1 MSDIMI
7 PLPFPQMLKWIS
19 SELKASNS
27 IFDIPREKFYF
38 KETASTFSLFGEKC
52 ETPIGPA
59 AGPNTQVAQNIVAAY
74 LTGSRFFELKT
85 VQIMDTLDVGK
96 PCIDAEDEGYN
107 TEWSTELTV
116 PQAFDEYVKAW
127 FLLHIL
133 NKSLGISNNAGTNFI
148 FNMSVGYDLA
158 GIKKPKI
165 DNFIEGLKDATK
177 TEIFQECQTAL
188 LENID
193 LFENVTKADIMAIPA
208 KISKS
213 VTLST
218 MHGCPPEEQESIAS
232 YLMQEKKVHTFV
244 KLNPT
249 LHGYDF
255 VRQTFDAMGFSDI
268 PLKKESFTHDLQYDD
283 AVEMLHKLLKIA
295 DEENLTFGVKLS
307 NTLPVVNQRELLP
320 GDEMYMSGRTL
331 YPLTINLAQ
340 KLSHEFDAKLKISY
354 SGGANYFNIAEI
366 YKCGI
371 RPITLATDILKPG
384 GYAKLQQM
392 AEELDPI
399 LSDYILDKIDLKL
412 LDKLA
417 DSALHDPENFRE
429 SKFSDDLFLKEK
441 LPLTD
446 CFIAPCKAACPV
458 LQDVP
463 EYIRLIE
470 EKRWQEA
477 YELIIS
483 KNPLATITGNIC
495 DHVCMYKCVRNDYE
509 CPLSIR
515 ELKRVAVEN
524 GQKISLQIPS
534 QKHEAK
540 IAIIGAGPAGLSAGF
555 FLAKDG
561 FDVTIMDQQKE
572 LGGMVKYGIP
582 GFRISD
588 EIIENDLDLIRQAGV
603 KFQMGVDPDFDL
615 QQLKSSGFQYVILA
629 IGAWRSRM
637 MQIAGAEEIN
647 RSAIKFLQEF
657 KQDPTALK
665 LGKNVAVIGA
675 GNSAMDAARAI
686 SRTPGVEKTYIIY
699 RRTKKQMP
707 ADKEEL
713 AYALADGVEF
723 YELLNPIKYADGLLT
738 CQVMQLGEKD
748 DSGRRRPI
756 PLEGMTKSFAID
768 NIFSAIGEQV
778 DYQLLDKNDL
788 ELTANFETNQP
799 NVFIAGDALRGPNSI
814 IQAVADGKS
823 IAEEI
828 MQRQGVTKT
837 EILAVEDL
845 KFDLSKRAKDIAARK
860 AVVAN
865 GYEEL
870 QTADEIS
877 QEASR
882 CLQCNYVCNKCVE
895 VCPNRANVKIV
906 IDDPLFRDGNQ
917 ILHLDP
923 LCNECGNCET
933 FCPYDSAPYKDK
945 FNLYWNEEDFLAN
958 QNDGFMLIDQAARK
972 FKIRLNQQTEEIC
985 FDADWQAANPFKIN
999 NFEKIAKLIST
1010 VVEDYAYLL
1019 KSN

>member
-7 PLPFPQMLKWIS
+7 PIPFKQMLEWIS
-19 SELKASNS
+19 TEFKKSNS
-27 IFDIPREKFYF
+27 IFDIPKEKFYYKKTSSKF
-38 KETASTFSLFGEKC
+38 ELFGETC

-59 AGPNTQVAQNIVAAY
+59 AGPNTQVAQNIVAAF

-85 VQIMDTLDVGK
+85 VQIMDTLDIAK

-133 NKSLGISNNAGTNFI
+133 NKSLGLSNNDGVNFI

-165 DNFIEGLKDATK
+165 DNFIEGLKNAEDTP
-177 TEIFQECQTAL
+177 IFQECKKTI
-188 LENID
+188 LENLD
-193 LFENVTKADIMAIPA
+193 LFENITAADIDAIPTT
-208 KISKS
+208 ISNS
-213 VTLST
+213 ITLST
-218 MHGCPPEEQESIAS
+218 MHGCPPEEQESIAT
-232 YLMQEKKVHTFV
+232 YLMEEKKVNTFV

-255 VRQTFDAMGFSDI
+255 VRETFDKMGFSDI
-268 PLKKESFTHDLQYDD
+268 PLKRDSFTHDLQYPQ
-283 AVEMLHKLLKIA
+283 AVAMLKKLLKIA
-295 DEENLTFGVKLS
+295 EKENLVFGVKLS
-307 NTLPVVNQRELLP
+307 NTLPVVNQKELLP

-331 YPLTINLAQ
+331 YPLTINLAR
-340 KLSHEFDAKLKISY
+340 KLANEFNGNLKISY
-354 SGGANYFNIAEI
+354 SGGANYFNIDEI

-371 RPITLATDILKPG
+371 RPITLATEILKPG
-384 GYAKLQQM
+384 GYSKLKQM
-392 AEELDPI
+392 AEKLDGLI
-399 LSDYILDKIDLKL
+399 DDYKLENIDLDRL
-412 LDKLA
+412 NKLA
-417 DSALHDPENFRE
+417 DKALVDPDNFRD
-429 SKFSDDLFLKEK
+429 SKFSDDLFLDEK

-458 LQDVP
+458 MQDVP

-495 DHVCMYKCVRNDYE
+495 DHACMYKCVRNDYE

-515 ELKRVAVEN
+515 ELKRAAVEH
-524 GQKISLQIPS
+524 GTKIKLDISKEIRS
-534 QKHEAK
+534 AK

-561 FDVTIMDQQKE
+561 FDVTIMDQKTE

-588 EIIENDLDLIRQAGV
+588 EIIENDLELIRQSGV
-603 KFQMGVDPDFDL
+603 KFELGVDPKFDIAK
-615 QQLKSSGFQYVILA
+615 LKQAGYNYVILA
-629 IGAWRSRM
+629 IGAWKSRM
-637 MQIAGAEEIN
+637 MKIDGAEDIN
-647 RSAIKFLQEF
+647 RSAIKFLQDY
-657 KQDPTALK
+657 KADPESVE
-665 LGKNVAVIGA
+665 LGENVAVIGA
-675 GNSAMDAARAI
+675 GNSAMDTARAI
-686 SRTPGVEKTYIIY
+686 TRCKGVKNTYIIY

-713 AYALADGVEF
+713 AFALADGVEF
-723 YELLNPIKYADGLLT
+723 HELLNPVKYENGLLT

-748 DSGRRRPI
+748 ASGRRKPV
-756 PLEGMTKSFAID
+756 PVEGEVKTFKID
-768 NIFSAIGEQV
+768 NIFSAIGELV
-778 DYQLLDKNDL
+778 DWDLL
-788 ELTANFETNQP
+788 EANEIDITKDFETSQE

-814 IQAVADGKS
+814 IQAVADGKH

-828 MQRQGVTKT
+828 MQREGVEKT
-837 EILAVEDL
+837 EILSVEDIVFDNQKRSADIIERKAQVNYGIEEL
-845 KFDLSKRAKDIAARK
+845 KTDEDIAK
-860 AVVAN
+860 
-865 GYEEL
+865 
-870 QTADEIS
+870 
-877 QEASR
+877 EASR

-906 IDDPLFRDGNQ
+906 IDDPMFVNGNQ
-917 ILHLDP
+917 IIHLDP

-933 FCPYDSAPYKDK
+933 FCPYDGAPYKDK
-945 FNLYWNEEDFLAN
+945 LNLYWNEEDFIAN
-958 QNDGFMLIDQAARK
+958 ENDGFMLLSKDERK
-972 FKIRLNQQTEEIC
+972 FKIRLKKQTEIIT
-985 FDADWQAANPFKIN
+985 FDENFQAENPFN
-999 NFEKIAKLIST
+999 YPNFAKIAKIIET
-1010 VVEDYAYLL
+1010 VLKDYSYLL
-1019 KSN
+1019 KQ